1 MYTALYLIVL
11 LGLVESRSE
20 TLLEPTRNP
29 RLLRE
34 PEIKGTSSVDLLQDE
49 IYLQDL
55 GNDIS
60 VLAPASINNRTVKDE
75 KKEPPVLENE
85 QEKPVFEKVAE
96 EPVLEYPLYIPLP
109 VSTVQQSNH
118 SSPSD
123 SAHVQNRAEQ
133 ALHVHKHV
141 QDKHKQENDVHEHE
155 NSFESAIE
163 NPVHNETGNNS
174 KTGQNE
180 KSFSDGV
187 LTTDLLYRYTGG

>member
-1 MYTALYLIVL
+1 M
-11 LGLVESRSE
+11 G
-20 TLLEPTRNP
+20 
-29 RLLRE
+29 
-34 PEIKGTSSVDLLQDE
+34 SVDLLQDD

-109 VSTVQQSNH
+109 VSTVQQSNL

-123 SAHVQNRAEQ
+123 SAHVQHRAEQ

-155 NSFESAIE
+155 NSFESVIE